1 MNYKIGEDLWSSS
14 KRTHQRLNAGRP
26 ALEIKSVELINSTLE
41 KLSLS
46 SSFQS
51 VLVRKRKT
59 GPNLSILEPRKK
71 LIKFLE
77 KKETSILIEPI
88 STVW

>member
-14 KRTHQRLNAGRP
+14 KRTHQRLNGGRP
-26 ALEIKSVELINSTLE
+26 ALKIKSVELNSTLE
-41 KLSLS
+41 KLSSS

-77 KKETSILIEPI
+77 KNETSILIEPI